1 MVERLKMTTEGR
13 EELTLC
19 FSLSS
24 LLRGALIMFR
34 RTVDG
39 AEKCALRD
47 LRLDE
52 AMPEDVSDTSLRVR
66 ICMYLPDPV
75 FMAAVIGEGMGEVL
89 FCDLSSD

>member
-1 MVERLKMTTEGR
+1 MIESRNMRADGR

-34 RTVDG
+34 RAEDG

-52 AMPEDVSDTSLRVR
+52 AMPGNMSDANPRRPYVYMRTSPGLHGCGGRGSNR
-66 ICMYLPDPV
+66 RGFEL
-75 FMAAVIGEGMGEVL
+75 
-89 FCDLSSD
+89 